1 VCGRGGFATNLRYP
15 RRGYNRT
22 DVLIQR
28 LHRDRPL
35 SLARHQRAL
44 LPERDARALHALF
57 ADTLGDGAELLLGGE
72 ATRSAIA
79 SQFAA
84 LAPAAV

>member
-28 LHRDRPL
+28 LHRDQPL
-35 SLARHQRAL
+35 SLARHQRAP